1 MAISRLRALQQF
13 VIREFFKDAPTG
25 VMKTLPNQEL
35 VDMNVQVLAQ
45 RLMQGGIDPTT
56 LKNANQVEN
65 AINMIESRPPVQRG
79 ITSTKSAK
87 IFDMEGKEIPKGSK
101 IMGGKQ
107 VQETE
112 EEIAKRLGEE
122 NKRAA
127 QRMKNKK
134 LVQDAIDN
142 VSPGFVKGDN
152 KYNAEI
158 VAEEIANQ
166 RGLDYYDMD
175 SKQRLDIYDEAFQA
189 LTKMTEDFAQGGRA
203 GFFMG
208 SKYPKGLATL
218 RDVLRYM
225 SKKGQDEDK
234 IPLDLSALDMLRMS
248 NPKAFN
254 KMLEDVR
261 GKVLVREGIMGT
273 DAVKTQQKLLEEK
286 RKGLVE
292 KTLDVAKAMK
302 LDQDEVAKRVNK
314 AVEEEM
320 IPNIKA
326 TLMKDM
332 NMSEEAAQKMAESM
346 SRAAAGFKPR
356 DAAPE

>member
-25 VMKTLPNQEL
+25 VMRTLPNQEL

-65 AINMIESRPPVQRG
+65 AIKMIESRPPVQQG
-79 ITSTKSAK
+79 IRSTGPAK
-87 IFDMEGKEIPKGSK
+87 VFDMEGKEIPRGSK

-208 SKYPKGLATL
+208 STFPKGLSTL
-218 RDVLRYM
+218 REVLKYM
-225 SKKGQDEDK
+225 SKRGKDLDKFKGA
-234 IPLDLSALDMLRMS
+234 DLSALDMLRMS

-254 KMLEDVR
+254 KMLEEVQ
-261 GKVLVREGIMGT
+261 GKVLVKEGIMGT
-273 DAVKTQQKLLEEK
+273 DAVKAQQKLLREK
-286 RKGLVE
+286 RKDLVE
-292 KTLDVAKAMK
+292 KTLDVA
-302 LDQDEVAKRVNK
+302 N
-314 AVEEEM
+314 
-320 IPNIKA
+320 P
-326 TLMKDM
+326 
-332 NMSEEAAQKMAESM
+332 
-346 SRAAAGFKPR
+346 
-356 DAAPE
+356 

>member
-25 VMKTLPNQEL
+25 VMRTLPNQEL

-127 QRMKNKK
+127 
-134 LVQDAIDN
+134 
-142 VSPGFVKGDN
+142 
-152 KYNAEI
+152 
-158 VAEEIANQ
+158 
-166 RGLDYYDMD
+166 
-175 SKQRLDIYDEAFQA
+175 
-189 LTKMTEDFAQGGRA
+189 
-203 GFFMG
+203 
-208 SKYPKGLATL
+208 
-218 RDVLRYM
+218 
-225 SKKGQDEDK
+225 
-234 IPLDLSALDMLRMS
+234 
-248 NPKAFN
+248 
-254 KMLEDVR
+254 
-261 GKVLVREGIMGT
+261 
-273 DAVKTQQKLLEEK
+273 
-286 RKGLVE
+286 
-292 KTLDVAKAMK
+292 
-302 LDQDEVAKRVNK
+302 
-314 AVEEEM
+314 
-320 IPNIKA
+320 
-326 TLMKDM
+326 
-332 NMSEEAAQKMAESM
+332 
-346 SRAAAGFKPR
+346 
-356 DAAPE
+356 